1 MEIKGT
7 YHFNAAPQAVWAGLH
22 NATILQNASGAQ
34 SVSWQGENA
43 VTATVNL
50 PSLGPISGGAR
61 TVTVQVPESTAPSH
75 MALAFSRGPVNATGS
90 VDLAPDGAGTLMT
103 YTTDIQVSGP
113 LAPFVGM
120 AQPMV
125 SGQVK
130 QILDKLN
137 QQIS

>member
-34 SVSWQGENA
+34 AVSWQGENA
-43 VTATVNL
+43 VTATVSL
-50 PSLGPISGGAR
+50 PSMGPLSGGVR

-75 MALAFSRGPVNATGS
+75 MSLAFSRGPVNATGS
-90 VDLAPDGAGTLMT
+90 VDLAADGTGTLMT
-103 YTTDIQVSGP
+103 YNTDIQVSGP

-130 QILDKLN
+130 SILEKLN